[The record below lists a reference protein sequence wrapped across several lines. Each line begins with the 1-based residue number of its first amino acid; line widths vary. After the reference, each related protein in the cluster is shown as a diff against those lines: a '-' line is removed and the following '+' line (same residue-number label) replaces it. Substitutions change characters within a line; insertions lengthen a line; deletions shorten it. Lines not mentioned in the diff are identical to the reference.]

1 MSDVVEDDKRS
12 EASPRPSQ
20 LTPFSIADILSRRTS
35 CTERRPSESEETQAI
50 ASYAT
55 QKRSQQRDY
64 ECLENDHREGQLE
77 DRNQMARFSRLPSPD
92 LNVARELDILTRNL
106 VHANISNFGTIPHL
120 AQGGTFKHL
129 ENLGN
134 MGGYQPVKD
143 SRDSSQ
149 RQQDEA
155 LDMSKN
161 KYLEDGEEDMFEAQ
175 NHGQNLQSRKKRS
188 RAAFSHAQVYELERR
203 FAAQKY
209 LSGPERADLARGLKL
224 TETQVK
230 IWFQN
235 RRYKTKRRQQQELG
249 ALVNSGNARRVA
261 VRVLVHPDEH
271 LRGLP
276 LRGSGQLPGQMSAPQ
291 IHPANKALGGFPY
304 YCLPYHPLLCPPLH
318 STHIQVQNTI
328 APDLD
333 PSQLA
338 KLNDEK

>member
-1 MSDVVEDDKRS
+1 MSDVAEDDKRS

-20 LTPFSIADILSRRTS
+20 LTPFSIADILSRRGSS
-35 CTERRPSESEETQAI
+35 CEERRPSESEETQAV
-50 ASYAT
+50 ASYA
-55 QKRSQQRDY
+55 KRPQQREY

-161 KYLEDGEEDMFEAQ
+161 KYLGERCDDTI
-175 NHGQNLQSRKKRS
+175 
-188 RAAFSHAQVYELERR
+188 
-203 FAAQKY
+203 
-209 LSGPERADLARGLKL
+209 LSLKL
-224 TETQVK
+224 SIVSLSIQMADCSAK
-230 IWFQN
+230 DSIFNQN
-235 RRYKTKRRQQQELG
+235 R
-249 ALVNSGNARRVA
+249 S
-261 VRVLVHPDEH
+261 
-271 LRGLP
+271 
-276 LRGSGQLPGQMSAPQ
+276 
-291 IHPANKALGGFPY
+291 
-304 YCLPYHPLLCPPLH
+304 
-318 STHIQVQNTI
+318 
-328 APDLD
+328 
-333 PSQLA
+333 
-338 KLNDEK
+338 

>member
-35 CTERRPSESEETQAI
+35 CEERRPSESEETQAV
-50 ASYAT
+50 ASYA
-55 QKRSQQRDY
+55 KRPQQRDY
-64 ECLENDHREGQLE
+64 ECLENDHRE

-161 KYLEDGEEDMFEAQ
+161 KYLGECC
-175 NHGQNLQSRKKRS
+175 L
-188 RAAFSHAQVYELERR
+188 L
-203 FAAQKY
+203 
-209 LSGPERADLARGLKL
+209 
-224 TETQVK
+224 
-230 IWFQN
+230 
-235 RRYKTKRRQQQELG
+235 RRYYSVVELSIVNVFTIGSNSKLLGKRF
-249 ALVNSGNARRVA
+249 
-261 VRVLVHPDEH
+261 D
-271 LRGLP
+271 
-276 LRGSGQLPGQMSAPQ
+276 
-291 IHPANKALGGFPY
+291 F
-304 YCLPYHPLLCPPLH
+304 
-318 STHIQVQNTI
+318 
-328 APDLD
+328 
-333 PSQLA
+333 
-338 KLNDEK
+338 